1 MEYVSIE
8 KLNKIIELLSDNAL
22 GTYGYLTTV
31 LSSLFIF
38 NFASL
43 FILAQENFHKFNSVK
58 LLKILISPALIFFTI
73 IIPVFFI
80 IFSILNFIPI
90 IHRKLFCICG
100 IMYGIGSSCYLLNR
114 LHKYLDITYMIKN
127 IIARTTINDF
137 HDYKHNNFMNTDNNF
152 DTLLKLITGAID
164 RNDDFDTKSIF
175 NYTFSWLSTNL
186 EQIRSSSTIV
196 WYIQNNG
203 FNLFFDII
211 VSKIIQ
217 KDSYIIKKIYI
228 NSIYDNFLLTVDIN
242 NLENYRYPI
251 LSLKRLAC
259 DAIEKTNNVNNEV
272 ANKIF
277 SVILN
282 SFNNILYK
290 LDYGKYSDS
299 FFINKSTSYKNF
311 EEIILKP
318 ILEIFK
324 SAITAHNSDFFS
336 GIFFTSKIFPSFDIN
351 DLLKWNINYLSCY
364 QEIRYTYKEILK
376 TNSYNPTVVRFVI
389 REYKDISTNI
399 SCQDANRTVV
409 KHFFNGFMKDLFDIY
424 IDLLDNNIELRPSDF
439 EIFYSF
445 FWKEQIDVY
454 QCQYYLEVF
463 GKIIDKY
470 FEIQINQNNITWNY
484 VYRLWERVEQIL
496 LHFEKEK
503 RKETFYHYWEKTVK
517 DLSKKYKILISGY
530 KKWED
535 DFKKGIEKFKSAIEN
550 IEYID

>member
-8 KLNKIIELLSDNAL
+8 KLNKIIELLSDNAS
-22 GTYGYLTTV
+22 GTYGYLITV

-80 IFSILNFIPI
+80 IFSILNFIPR
-90 IHRKLFCICG
+90 IHRKLFCIFG

-114 LHKYLDITYMIKN
+114 LHKLLDICYMIKN

-137 HDYKHNNFMNTDNNF
+137 HDYKHNNFPNNDNNF

-164 RNDDFDTKSIF
+164 RNDDFDTESIF
-175 NYTFSWLSTNL
+175 NYTFSWLSQNL
-186 EQIRSSSTIV
+186 EKIKSSSSIF
-196 WYIQNNG
+196 WDIQNNG
-203 FNLFFDII
+203 FSSFFDII
-211 VSKIIQ
+211 ISKIIQ
-217 KDSYIIKKIYI
+217 KDSYIIKKIYVD
-228 NSIYDNFLLTVDIN
+228 SIFKNFLENVDIN

-259 DAIEKTNNVNNEV
+259 DAVEKTNNVNNEV

-277 SVILN
+277 YVILN
-282 SFNNILYK
+282 SFDKILYK
-290 LDYGKYSDS
+290 LDCGKYSDS
-299 FFINKSTSYKNF
+299 FFLKKSASYENF

-324 SAITAHNSDFFS
+324 SAITAHNSDLFS
-336 GIFFTSKIFPSFDIN
+336 GIFFAHRIFPSFNKN
-351 DLLKWNINYLSCY
+351 DLLKWNTNYLSCY
-364 QEIRYTYKEILK
+364 QEIGSTYKEILK
-376 TNSYNPTVVRFVI
+376 INSYNPTVVRFVI
-389 REYKDISTNI
+389 REYKDISKNI
-399 SCQDANRTVV
+399 SYQDTNRTAV

-424 IDLLDNNIELRPSDF
+424 IDLLDNNIELKPDDF
-439 EIFYSF
+439 EIFYSST
-445 FWKEQIDVY
+445 WEKQIDDY

-470 FEIQINQNNITWNY
+470 FEMQVNKNNITWNY
-484 VYRLWERVEQIL
+484 VYHLWERVEQIL

-503 RKETFYHYWEKTVK
+503 RNKTFYRYWKKTVK

-535 DFKKGIEKFKSAIEN
+535 DLKKDIEKFKSAIEN